1 MNEIFNNPDL
11 STFFDVLEK
20 VKYGYDAGAKNILY
34 HFRGVSL
41 DGDSYYEL
49 ENEILCNSAEFVNV
63 ESVYERNDDGSFNE
77 DGEELYTKYFFSST
91 DMTEYYRELYR
102 LYSKRLI
109 SCREYQMKRCE
120 MTDFVKIWLLN
131 TECYACGSMW
141 CSLMTKINHKYASAI
156 RINIDY
162 NNCCCYV
169 TDLSVALIT
178 IFAKYTKE
186 LKLLREK
193 YGNAEAER

>member
-1 MNEIFNNPDL
+1 MNEIFNYPDFY
-11 STFFDVLEK
+11 TFFDVLEK
-20 VKYGYDAGAKNILY
+20 VKDGYDAGAKNILY

-41 DGDSYYEL
+41 DGDSYYER
-49 ENEILCNSAEFVNV
+49 EDEILCNSAEFVNV
-63 ESVYERNDDGSFNE
+63 EPVYERNDDGSFDE
-77 DGEELYTKYFFSST
+77 DSGELYVKYFFSST

-109 SCREYQMKRCE
+109 SCREYQIKRRE
-120 MTDFVKIWLLN
+120 MTDFVKVWLLN
-131 TECYACGSMW
+131 TDCYASGSMW

-156 RINIDY
+156 RIDIDY
-162 NNCCCYV
+162 NYCCCYLAG
-169 TDLSVALIT
+169 LSVALII
-178 IFAKYTKE
+178 IFAKYTTE